1 MKYILKNHLISFQI
15 IFTKTPILCIVYGFL
30 RYFNPKPTFNIKDS
44 VDQDFR
50 LFLQFSD
57 TVPQER
63 TNISGVLL
71 ENQQLDTTESC
82 AAPYGDGQLR
92 MG

>member
-1 MKYILKNHLISFQI
+1 MAFWGTLIWCQHL
-15 IFTKTPILCIVYGFL
+15 
-30 RYFNPKPTFNIKDS
+30 KDS
-44 VDQDFR
+44 VDQGSS

-71 ENQQLDTTESC
+71 ESQQLDTTASC

-92 MG
+92 MA